1 VGDSATTD
9 AYRVEVLGPIADSS
23 IDLVP
28 ALADDPAEHTIAL
41 EPGDVLFRQQSIG
54 SRVYLIESGRLA
66 IVRELSDG
74 TEEVLAERAAGEYVG
89 EFGPMLGQ
97 PRSSTTRAIEPTTI
111 SSFSLQEFSQRSR
124 DPECLVS

>member
-1 VGDSATTD
+1 VGNSATTD

-28 ALADDPAEHTIAL
+28 VLADDPAEHTIAL

-66 IVRELSDG
+66 IVREPS
-74 TEEVLAERAAGEYVG
+74 
-89 EFGPMLGQ
+89 
-97 PRSSTTRAIEPTTI
+97 
-111 SSFSLQEFSQRSR
+111 
-124 DPECLVS
+124 ECLVS